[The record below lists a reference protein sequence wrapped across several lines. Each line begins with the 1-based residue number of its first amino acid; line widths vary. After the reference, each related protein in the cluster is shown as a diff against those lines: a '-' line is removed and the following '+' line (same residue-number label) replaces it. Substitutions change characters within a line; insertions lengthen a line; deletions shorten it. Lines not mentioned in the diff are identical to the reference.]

1 MAKAPS
7 SETIAAE
14 LTVPERILL
23 FCVASDTEW
32 RRANITYTTAQRLLL
47 RGLIGRDQAALRFV
61 LTDQGRAAFEAL
73 LSKGSPR
80 N

>member
-1 MAKAPS
+1 MAKPPS

-14 LTVPERILL
+14 LTVPERVLL

-32 RRANITYTTAQRLLL
+32 RRANITHTTAQRLLL

-61 LTDQGRAAFEAL
+61 LTDQGRAVFEVL